1 MIGCSRAVPT
11 VMGHSKLIHSGEIDQ
26 RSGIYRRALIQR
38 QAELLSEL
46 KSKRS
51 ELAELREP
59 VPEDDQAALAQES
72 SIAQEL
78 TAIEADELSRVN
90 AALLR
95 LRTGTY
101 GVCER
106 CGTPIRSA
114 RLTAIPWAEYCH
126 NCELRNAKTHRH

>member
-1 MIGCSRAVPT
+1 MV
-11 VMGHSKLIHSGEIDQ
+11 HSKLSQANETNE
-26 RSGIYRRALIQR
+26 RRGIYRRALIRR

-51 ELAELREP
+51 ELVELREP
-59 VPEDDQAALAQES
+59 VAEDDQAVVAQES

-95 LRTGTY
+95 LRAGTY

-106 CGTPIRSA
+106 CGAPIPSV

-126 NCELRNAKTHRH
+126 NCELRNAKTHTH